1 MDNFRRSIF
10 APKTSIIPIP
20 QSRRNENKIVLNV
33 GGVRFETYKTTLKS
47 IPDTRLSWLS
57 DSTGNTPEFDP
68 VSGEFFFDRHSG
80 MFHMILNYYRT
91 GKLHIPMDVCG
102 PAFEEELAYWG
113 LDENQIE
120 PCCWNTYRAHRDAQ
134 QTLAEFEGHDPEG
147 ESDDEEESAMRE
159 RFGISEDFVEVKKST
174 WERWKI
180 RIWNIVDAPRTNLLS
195 RIFAIVSVFFIIL
208 SIASFCL
215 ETHSKF
221 RYDISS
227 NSSGEPRT
235 IVEQVRNTRPHVLF
249 QVLEYMCMVFFT
261 FEVTVR
267 FISCPNK
274 SKFIKDF
281 YNWIELFSVI
291 PFYTLIIANCIS
303 PAFITTDIGIFINA
317 MRFIRIFRILK
328 LTRYFSSLKVIG
340 HTIRASA
347 KELLLLFLVLIIG
360 VLIFGVLIYFAEQ
373 IQEDTQNDFSDIPI
387 SFYWAVETMTTLGY
401 GDIVPRTMSGYII
414 GCACA
419 VCGLLML
426 SLPVP
431 IIVSNFTLYY
441 THAQAKMKLPKKNKN
456 ILVGAANALK
466 ESSFGTVTPV
476 DSNGSAGG
484 ECSKESRR
492 NSNDSALGSCN
503 STESP
508 PSMKEQVGI
517 SVIFTNETPPGNTSP
532 ASSGSPG
539 QKRKLSDIKE
549 IPGRR
554 CSSLEAPSP
563 TIHRLNRSG
572 TGSLRLTPAKRRSI
586 TVF

>member
-1 MDNFRRSIF
+1 MSGFFGRSTNYVNVIHVLILMICLCDEVNGSKANLATSHPWHLNF
-10 APKTSIIPIP
+10 
-20 QSRRNENKIVLNV
+20 IVCLQLV
-33 GGVRFETYKTTLKS
+33 L
-47 IPDTRLSWLS
+47 
-57 DSTGNTPEFDP
+57 
-68 VSGEFFFDRHSG
+68 FFYNF
-80 MFHMILNYYRT
+80 
-91 GKLHIPMDVCG
+91 
-102 PAFEEELAYWG
+102 
-113 LDENQIE
+113 Q
-120 PCCWNTYRAHRDAQ
+120 
-134 QTLAEFEGHDPEG
+134 
-147 ESDDEEESAMRE
+147 
-159 RFGISEDFVEVKKST
+159 
-174 WERWKI
+174 
-180 RIWNIVDAPRTNLLS
+180 
-195 RIFAIVSVFFIIL
+195 IFAIVSVFFIIL

-291 PFYTLIIANCIS
+291 PFYSLIIANCIS

-503 STESP
+503 ST
-508 PSMKEQVGI
+508 
-517 SVIFTNETPPGNTSP
+517 GNFIY
-532 ASSGSPG
+532 SSHLYPLVLLAEYCMFVKNRGYSN
-539 QKRKLSDIKE
+539 
-549 IPGRR
+549 IPHS
-554 CSSLEAPSP
+554 CDFSTYVL
-563 TIHRLNRSG
+563 
-572 TGSLRLTPAKRRSI
+572 I
-586 TVF
+586 TCLCN

>member
-221 RYDISS
+221 RYDISG
-227 NSSGEPRT
+227 NSSGDPRT

-328 LTRYFSSLKVIG
+328 LTRYFSRDRK
-340 HTIRASA
+340 
-347 KELLLLFLVLIIG
+347 
-360 VLIFGVLIYFAEQ
+360 
-373 IQEDTQNDFSDIPI
+373 
-387 SFYWAVETMTTLGY
+387 
-401 GDIVPRTMSGYII
+401 
-414 GCACA
+414 
-419 VCGLLML
+419 
-426 SLPVP
+426 
-431 IIVSNFTLYY
+431 
-441 THAQAKMKLPKKNKN
+441 
-456 ILVGAANALK
+456 
-466 ESSFGTVTPV
+466 
-476 DSNGSAGG
+476 
-484 ECSKESRR
+484 
-492 NSNDSALGSCN
+492 
-503 STESP
+503 
-508 PSMKEQVGI
+508 
-517 SVIFTNETPPGNTSP
+517 SV
-532 ASSGSPG
+532 
-539 QKRKLSDIKE
+539 
-549 IPGRR
+549 
-554 CSSLEAPSP
+554 
-563 TIHRLNRSG
+563 
-572 TGSLRLTPAKRRSI
+572 
-586 TVF
+586 V

>member
-1 MDNFRRSIF
+1 M
-10 APKTSIIPIP
+10 
-20 QSRRNENKIVLNV
+20 
-33 GGVRFETYKTTLKS
+33 
-47 IPDTRLSWLS
+47 
-57 DSTGNTPEFDP
+57 
-68 VSGEFFFDRHSG
+68 
-80 MFHMILNYYRT
+80 
-91 GKLHIPMDVCG
+91 
-102 PAFEEELAYWG
+102 
-113 LDENQIE
+113 
-120 PCCWNTYRAHRDAQ
+120 
-134 QTLAEFEGHDPEG
+134 
-147 ESDDEEESAMRE
+147 
-159 RFGISEDFVEVKKST
+159 
-174 WERWKI
+174 
-180 RIWNIVDAPRTNLLS
+180 
-195 RIFAIVSVFFIIL
+195 FFIIL

-291 PFYTLIIANCIS
+291 PFYSLIIANCIS

-476 DSNGSAGG
+476 ESNGSAGG

-503 STESP
+503 STGNFIYSSHLHP
-508 PSMKEQVGI
+508 PVLLAEYCMFVKNRGYS
-517 SVIFTNETPPGNTSP
+517 N
-532 ASSGSPG
+532 
-539 QKRKLSDIKE
+539 
-549 IPGRR
+549 IPHS
-554 CSSLEAPSP
+554 CDFSTYVL
-563 TIHRLNRSG
+563 
-572 TGSLRLTPAKRRSI
+572 I
-586 TVF
+586 TCLCN